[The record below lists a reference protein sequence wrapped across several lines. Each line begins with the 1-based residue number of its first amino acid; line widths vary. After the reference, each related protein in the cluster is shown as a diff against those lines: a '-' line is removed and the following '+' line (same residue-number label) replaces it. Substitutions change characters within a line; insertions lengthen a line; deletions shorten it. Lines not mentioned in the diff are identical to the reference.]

1 MCYKPRSVYFQY
13 KYIIDNSYLATLHE
27 LHLAL
32 MTVGVYGEADACARV
47 YVSCLGEELDVERHT
62 LHVSG
67 CLRRIEARDSL
78 SCAWVVPLPFFHKSA
93 QLSVGLY
100 DWVHCY
106 SSLNG
111 GNSRCMNLSIS
122 LSFISF
128 TPSANSFLR

>member
-1 MCYKPRSVYFQY
+1 MRNESRAVYFQH
-13 KYIIDNSYLATLHE
+13 KYIIDYPYLATFHE
-27 LHLAL
+27 LHLTL
-32 MTVGVYGEADACARV
+32 MAYGVNGEADAGASV

-67 CLRRIEARDSL
+67 CLRRIETRDSL
-78 SCAWVVPLPFFHKSA
+78 SCAWVVPLPFFYKSA
-93 QLSVGLY
+93 QLSVGLC
-100 DWVHCY
+100 DWFHCY

-128 TPSANSFLR
+128 TPPANSFLR